1 MVESSAYGYEDEEME
16 EEEDWAEYIEEPE
29 LIK

>member
-1 MVESSAYGYEDEEME
+1 MVESNAYGYEDEEME
-16 EEEDWAEYIEEPE
+16 EDWSNFIEEPE